1 MSERRNGKIARLP
14 NEVREKVNQ
23 MLEDGVTYP
32 KIVEHLAGLGHKD
45 VSEMAAMGIS
55 NGDFR
60 VSNGMLGRWN
70 MECRMANFKCQMKS

>member
-32 KIVEHLAGLGHKD
+32 RIVEHLASLGHKD
-45 VSEMAAMGIS
+45 ISEMAATGIA
-55 NGDFR
+55 NADF
-60 VSNGMLGRWN
+60 
-70 MECRMANFKCQMKS
+70 